1 MKFTALI
8 TILIFFLCNISH
20 ANEASINNVANIS
33 NKQLNQQ
40 IYIESLGLDDID
52 DNNKEEKNNE
62 NNIKNNEVLNILEDK
77 EATKEQKNINIQ
89 ETDKNNKEEIKEIL
103 PESTSKIRSLL
114 KKIEDKIS
122 ITNKIVTDK
131 IIGNDNKEIVKENPV
146 KNNEITKK
154 KEISKLDKLRVR
166 YSLLNINENKTN
178 IIPIK
183 KNINKFSTSNTYA
196 LPILSNYRT
205 NDNKHIPIISTP
217 KMRIDNLFEA
227 IALRNVGFF
236 NSAYK
241 YIQNPNIY
249 NQYGDNIITY
259 SIINQ
264 SHATLISA
272 INKGANP
279 DLPNKLGYM
288 PVQIAIELND
298 FESVK
303 ILLDS
308 GADIN
313 YSDAYNRNYLF
324 YASRVGMFSA
334 VDYFVQNGIDI
345 NQQDVDGFTAL
356 AIAHKYNRKIIK
368 EYLIKNGA
376 KTWIKRKPKDNKY
389 EIMQDLADKWS
400 Y

>member
-1 MKFTALI
+1 MKFTALF

-33 NKQLNQQ
+33 NKQLDQQ
-40 IYIESLGLDDID
+40 IDIESLGLDDID
-52 DNNKEEKNNE
+52 DNKEKKNSE
-62 NNIKNNEVLNILEDK
+62 NNIKNNVVLNILEDQDVTNEK
-77 EATKEQKNINIQ
+77 ININTQ
-89 ETDKNNKEEIKEIL
+89 ETDKNNKEKNKEKL
-103 PESTSKIRSLL
+103 PEATSKIRSLL
-114 KKIEDKIS
+114 KKLEDKIS

-131 IIGNDNKEIVKENPV
+131 ITGNNSKEIVEKASV

-154 KEISKLDKLRVR
+154 NEITKIDRLRLR
-166 YSLLNINENKTN
+166 YSISNINENKTN

-183 KNINKFSTSNTYA
+183 KNINKFSTSNPYA

-227 IALRNVGFF
+227 IALKNVGFF

-249 NQYGDNIITY
+249 NRYGDNIITY

-298 FESVK
+298 FESLK

-308 GADIN
+308 GANIN
-313 YSDAYNRNYLF
+313 YSDSYNRNYLF

-356 AIAHKYNRKIIK
+356 AIAHKYNRNIIK

-376 KTWIKRKPKDNKY
+376 KTWIKGNPKNNKY
-389 EIMQDLADKWS
+389 EIMQDLVDKWS